1 MAFENVSVVS
11 LKSAINSCKQSIN
24 YSVTSELISNI
35 SSGNV
40 WNFSAK
46 DNLKGALNTLCNTRY
61 KDLIACLDKCSN
73 VASYIEQYKEK
84 ELEITGYQA
93 QISNLTAKMSYSSSG
108 DSSTYTISSGDSLW
122 GIASSFGVSMDSIV
136 EANGFT
142 SSSQTI
148 YVGQK
153 IVIPGVNV
161 NSNYSYYQS
170 QINDLKNKI
179 SDCQSKMDNLES
191 KVYNIIG

>member
-24 YSVTSELISNI
+24 YSVTNELISNI

-46 DNLKGALNTLCNTRY
+46 NNLKNALNILCNTRY
-61 KDLIACLDKCSN
+61 KDLIACLDKCST
-73 VASYIEQYKEK
+73 VATYIEQYKEK
-84 ELEITGYQA
+84 ELEIKGYQS
-93 QISNLTAKMSYSSSG
+93 QISNLTSKISCDASGTINYVICSG
-108 DSSTYTISSGDSLW
+108 DTLS
-122 GIASSFGVSMDSIV
+122 GIASNFGVNMDSIV

-148 YVGQK
+148 YVGQT
-153 IVIPGVNV
+153 IVIPGVD
-161 NSNYSYYQS
+161 SNYAQYQS

-179 SDCQSKMDNLES
+179 SKCQLEMENLEY
-191 KVYNIIG
+191 KVYSIIG

>member
-24 YSVTSELISNI
+24 YSVTNELISNI

-46 DNLKGALNTLCNTRY
+46 DNLKRALNTLCNTRY

-73 VASYIEQYKEK
+73 VVSYIEQYKEK
-84 ELEITGYQA
+84 ELEIRGYQS
-93 QISNLTAKMSYSSSG
+93 QISNLTAKMSYDSNGTTNYIICSG
-108 DSSTYTISSGDSLW
+108 DTLS
-122 GIASSFGVSMDSIV
+122 GIASNFGVSMDSIV

-148 YVGQK
+148 YVGQT
-153 IVIPGVNV
+153 IVIPGVN
-161 NSNYSYYQS
+161 SNYAQYQS

-179 SDCQSKMDNLES
+179 SRCQSEMENLES
-191 KVYNIIG
+191 KVYSIIG